1 MPSRSPVTDTS
12 AEKDTTWPPAQ
23 LGSQLSSE
31 STPVAVAVEAPQSCQ
46 VSFSRIIP
54 RSAQLSTIS
63 SGRTLRLPPHW
74 KITASCP
81 VARWDNGAAA
91 ARAVVVGAVT
101 VGAVTVGAVTV
112 GAVTVGAVTARAVTA
127 RAVTARAV
135 GLESGDGRA
144 ALGTAVDALAG
155 ARAAGARLPPQLVN
169 ATSAAATAPVT
180 IRPVPSRRGLFES
193 HDARI
198 MPP

>member
-112 GAVTVGAVTARAVTA
+112 GAVTARAVTA